1 LTRVRI
7 GRGFARGPLPRNAI
21 VLALVVLGLSCASAQ
36 AAETV
41 SLSTSFTPN
50 RLGVSTTIGF
60 GFTIG
65 STTGGLPSPLTHV
78 SLRMP
83 KGMNYVTTTLGLD
96 ECRPAALVAK
106 GIAGCPPNSRLG
118 YGSAFVEVPFGADAG
133 HEIPEIQALMGPE
146 HNGNI
151 VVLFYANGLAP
162 VYAQIVFAGEL
173 LPGEG
178 AFGGNLD
185 TTIPEIKS
193 VTNGP
198 PVSIINVKSTIGP
211 EHLTYYKYVH
221 GRKVGYKPRGIS
233 LPTKCPRGG
242 FPFQA
247 QFTFLDGSQVL
258 AAHSVPC
265 PHSASH
271 RHK

>member
-1 LTRVRI
+1 VRT
-7 GRGFARGPLPRNAI
+7 PRAYA
-21 VLALVVLGLSCASAQ
+21 LALALLVLGCLPASAQ
-36 AAETV
+36 ATETV
-41 SLSTSFTPN
+41 ALHTSFTPN
-50 RLGVSTTIGF
+50 RLGASTTIGF

-83 KGMNYVTTTLGLD
+83 KGMNYVTTTLGLAI
-96 ECRPAALVAK
+96 CRPENLVAK
-106 GIAGCPPNSRLG
+106 GLSGCSPNSRLG

-133 HEIPEIQALMGPE
+133 HEIPEIQALMGPP
-146 HNGNI
+146 HDGNI

-178 AFGGNLD
+178 AFGGDLD

-198 PVSIINVKSTIGP
+198 PVSIINVSSTIGP
-211 EHLTYYKYVH
+211 NHLTYYKRVH
-221 GRKVGYKPRGIS
+221 GKLVGYKPQGIS

-242 FPFQA
+242 FPFFA
-247 QFTFLDGSQVL
+247 QFTFLDGTQVP
-258 AAHSVPC
+258 ATSKVPC
-265 PHSASH
+265 PPPV
-271 RHK
+271 RHKKK

>member
-1 LTRVRI
+1 LSRARI
-7 GRGFARGPLPRNAI
+7 I
-21 VLALVVLGLSCASAQ
+21 TLALLVLGCLPACAQ
-36 AAETV
+36 AAQTV
-41 SLSTSFTPN
+41 TLHTSFTPD
-50 RLGVSTTIGF
+50 RLGASTTIGF

-83 KGMNYVTTTLGLD
+83 KGMNYVTTTLGLAICKP
-96 ECRPAALVAK
+96 EALVAK
-106 GIAGCPPNSRLG
+106 GLSGCSPNSRLG
-118 YGSAFVEVPFGADAG
+118 YGSAFVEVPFGQG
-133 HEIPEIQALMGPE
+133 SGREIPEIEALMGPP
-146 HNGNI
+146 HDGNI

-185 TTIPEIKS
+185 TTIPQIPS

-198 PVSIINVKSTIGP
+198 PVSIISVQSTIGP
-211 EHLTYYKYVH
+211 SHLTYYKHVH
-221 GRKVGYKPRGIS
+221 GKLVGYKPQGIS
-233 LPTKCPRGG
+233 LPLKCPHGG
-242 FPFQA
+242 FPFSA
-247 QFTFLDGSQVL
+247 QFTFLDGSQVI
-258 AAHSVPC
+258 ATHSVPC
-265 PHSASH
+265 PPPVR

>member
-1 LTRVRI
+1 MSRARI
-7 GRGFARGPLPRNAI
+7 QRARALS
-21 VLALVVLGLSCASAQ
+21 LALVVCGCLCASAQ

-41 SLSTSFTPN
+41 ALHTSFTPN
-50 RLGVSTTIGF
+50 RLGASTTIGF
-60 GFTIG
+60 GFTIA

-83 KGMNYVTTTLGLD
+83 KGMNYVTTTLGLAI
-96 ECRPAALVAK
+96 CHPRALEAK
-106 GIAGCPPNSRLG
+106 GLSGCPANSRLG
-118 YGSAFVEVPFGADAG
+118 YGSAFVEVPFGTDAG
-133 HEIPEIQALMGPE
+133 HEIPEIQALMGPPHE
-146 HNGNI
+146 GNI

-198 PVSIINVKSTIGP
+198 PVSIINVSSTIGP
-211 EHLTYYKYVH
+211 SHLTYYKHVH
-221 GRKVGYKPRGIS
+221 GKLVGYKPQGIS
-233 LPTKCPRGG
+233 LPTKCPHGG
-242 FPFQA
+242 FPFSA
-247 QFTFLDGSQVL
+247 QFTFFDGSQVI
-258 AAHSVPC
+258 ATHSVPC
-265 PHSASH
+265 PPPV
-271 RHK
+271 RHKK

>member
-1 LTRVRI
+1 LIRVRTR
-7 GRGFARGPLPRNAI
+7 RGCA
-21 VLALVVLGLSCASAQ
+21 LALGLLILCCLPASAQ

-41 SLSTSFTPN
+41 ALHTSFTPD
-50 RLGVSTTIGF
+50 RLGASTTIGF

-83 KGMNYVTTTLGLD
+83 KGMNYVTTTLGLSICKP
-96 ECRPAALVAK
+96 ESLVAK
-106 GIAGCPPNSRLG
+106 GLSGCPPNSRLG
-118 YGSAFVEVPFGADAG
+118 YGSAFVEVPFGTASG
-133 HEIPEIQALMGPE
+133 HEIPEIAALMGPPHE
-146 HNGNI
+146 GNI

-185 TTIPEIKS
+185 TSIPEIKS

-198 PVSIINVKSTIGP
+198 PVSIINVNSTIGP
-211 EHLTYYKYVH
+211 ARLTYYKHVH
-221 GRKVGYKPRGIS
+221 GKLVGYKPQGIS

-242 FPFQA
+242 FPFSA
-247 QFTFLDGSQVL
+247 QFTFLDGSQVI
-258 AAHSVPC
+258 ATHSVPC
-265 PHSASH
+265 PPPR